1 MLKKLMS
8 KNLNILTYFSS
19 GISIISLI
27 ISIGDTK
34 LKDRYLKLQETKE
47 LLEKQVNELKIDEL
61 KNEVTKTKVE
71 YYRTS
76 LEESQNKLTN
86 ELESIEQL
94 VNKNNDQKEILSSHL
109 DNLNKENDNMQ
120 NMISDILK
128 YFKDNDNNK
137 FIGDNNNII
146 EFFTNYIEN
155 FNKFLSTLSFE
166 QLIAVAHLTSTICI
180 LINIFTI
187 ISILFGD
194 QLINYFKLEE
204 RFPRLAFIFNL
215 RKKFNNFSLI
225 LSFIMII
232 SILIALIYV
241 NSLILINF

>member
-47 LLEKQVNELKIDEL
+47 LLEKQVNELK
-61 KNEVTKTKVE
+61 
-71 YYRTS
+71 
-76 LEESQNKLTN
+76 N